1 MLLDNLEYL
10 INFHVHGT
18 PSVETRLNSTSHG
31 FKRVLTPFPAFKVL
45 NSLKTL
51 KDKTL
56 STENYQSE
64 WGEILFV
71 LATLFFEDHIDLWTS
86 LR

>member
-1 MLLDNLEYL
+1 MGNLEYL
-10 INFHVHGT
+10 IKFHVHGT
-18 PSVETRLNSTSHG
+18 PSVDTCLNSSSHG
-31 FKRVLTPFPAFKVL
+31 FKRVLIPFPAFKVL
-45 NSLKTL
+45 NSLKKTL

-86 LR
+86 LW